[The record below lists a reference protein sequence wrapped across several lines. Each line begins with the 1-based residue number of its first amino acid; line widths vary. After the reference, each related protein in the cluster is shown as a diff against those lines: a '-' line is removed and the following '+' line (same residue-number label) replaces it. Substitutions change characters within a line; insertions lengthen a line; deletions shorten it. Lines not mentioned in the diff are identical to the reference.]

1 MLILTR
7 PLDLIMFLI
16 TSLKKGLLDN
26 NDCTNTIRA
35 YCFTS
40 VGYRRSV
47 VSSAF
52 VLLEVSIP
60 LLINLVDLLV
70 QDEVAV
76 ESSSCLRPPV
86 AHWEVGSGS
95 C

>member
-1 MLILTR
+1 MHMLHNGPLTLTR

-16 TSLKKGLLDN
+16 TSLKKKGLLDN

-47 VSSAF
+47 VSSAV

-60 LLINLVDLLV
+60 LLINLVDLLI
-70 QDEVAV
+70 
-76 ESSSCLRPPV
+76 
-86 AHWEVGSGS
+86 
-95 C
+95 